1 MSTNAYECWGR
12 WPKSD
17 RQEAILL
24 ERPAFPPTERTVLP
38 RGRGRS
44 YGDSCLNEGGAL
56 LDTRRLDHFLGWDES
71 TGRLHVECGVTL
83 AMILDLFAPRGW
95 FLPVV
100 PGTEQ
105 ITVGGAIANDVHGK
119 NHHRLG
125 TFGDHVAGFRLV
137 RSDGSTMNCSR
148 DENADLFAATVGGLG
163 LTGLIASATLVMRR
177 VPSSWILSETIPFG
191 TLDEF
196 LALSAESESGWEYT
210 VAWGD
215 WRARPGSAGRGLFL
229 RGNHAEGT
237 PPGRPSTPARRTA
250 VRVPAGTPGWMLNDV
265 TLRLFNS
272 WQAHRTAG
280 RTRREYLDYRSY
292 FFPLDGVAHWNR
304 LYGDAGFVQYQCVL
318 PGRDPSGPFRAIFE
332 AVTRSRTGSYLT
344 VLKSF
349 GDRVP
354 VGPLS
359 FPRHGVTI
367 ALDLPLPGPGT
378 LALCERLDA
387 IVRDAGGAVYPAK
400 DARMSADSFEVFF
413 PRAGELVRWI
423 DPACSSS
430 FWRRVTRTAAA

>member
-12 WPKSD
+12 WPRPE
-17 RQEAILL
+17 RQEALILD
-24 ERPAFPPTERTVLP
+24 RPEIPAAARPVLP

-44 YGDSCLNEGGAL
+44 YGDSCLNEGGTL
-56 LDTRRLDHFLGWDES
+56 LDTRRLDHFLDWDEA
-71 TGRLHVECGVTL
+71 TGHLHVESGVTL
-83 AMILDLFAPRGW
+83 AQILDTFAPRGW

-125 TFGDHVAGFRLV
+125 TFGEHVAGLRLV
-137 RSDGSTMNCSR
+137 RSDGQVLSCTCAQNP
-148 DENADLFAATVGGLG
+148 DLFAATVGGLG
-163 LTGLIASATLVMRR
+163 LTGLMASATIVLR
-177 VPSSWILSETIPFG
+177 PITSSWILSETIPFD

-196 LALSAESESGWEYT
+196 LALSAASEAEWEYT

-215 WRARPGSAGRGLFL
+215 WRARPGAAGRGLFL

-237 PPGRPSTPARRTA
+237 PPGRPATPPRRTA
-250 VRVPAGTPGWMLNDV
+250 VTVPAGTPGWMLNDA

-280 RTRREYLDYRSY
+280 RTRREYLDYRAY

-304 LYGDAGFVQYQCVL
+304 LYGDPGFVQYQCVL
-318 PGRDPSGPFRAIFE
+318 PGPDPSGPFRAIFD
-332 AVTRSRTGSYLT
+332 AVTGSPTGSYLT
-344 VLKSF
+344 VLKTF

-367 ALDLPLPGPGT
+367 ALDFPLPGPGT
-378 LALCERLDA
+378 LALCDRLDA
-387 IVRDAGGAVYPAK
+387 IVREAGGAVYPAK
-400 DARMSADSFEVFF
+400 DARMSAASFEAYF
-413 PRAGELVRWI
+413 PRAGEFARWI

-430 FWRRVTRTAAA
+430 FWRRVTRAAAA